1 MSSYCVLLFKKW
13 IIGWGFE
20 ASLDNGISVEYY
32 QKKKKK
38 TSEQERDEFKC
49 NHYPLKT
56 RFDF

>member
-1 MSSYCVLLFKKW
+1 MSSYCVLFFKKW

-38 TSEQERDEFKC
+38 RLANKKGTS
-49 NHYPLKT
+49 LSVT
-56 RFDF
+56 IIL